1 MFRQVHPAGKKNP
14 RHVSVTKQGGER
26 REPGRKKD
34 ARKDPSKGQFFRK
47 LKSECRLQGLQ
58 KGVTNASVF

>member
-26 REPGRKKD
+26 GELGQKKG
-34 ARKDPSKGQFFRK
+34 ARKDPSKGQCFRE
-47 LKSECRLQGLQ
+47 LDPE
-58 KGVTNASVF
+58 